1 MSKYDFTAEEFAG
14 RLERV
19 RAAIAQAGLD
29 WFLIIHP
36 VSMRWLI
43 GQDNKSYT
51 AFQCLPVSTRSDK
64 LIAFTREMER
74 NEFELDTLVHEV
86 RGYNGRE
93 PEDPM
98 EAFSR
103 FADDLGLK
111 KGRIGMEV
119 PSW

>member
-1 MSKYDFTAEEFAG
+1 MSKNDFSKEEFAT
-14 RLERV
+14 RLART
-19 RAAIAQAGLD
+19 RKAISAAGLD
-29 WFLIIHP
+29 WLVVIHP

-51 AFQCLPVSTRSDK
+51 AFQCLPISTRSDK

-103 FADDLGLK
+103 FADD
-111 KGRIGMEV
+111 
-119 PSW
+119 